1 MGVTRLYQ
9 ADQVDDTGDRQ
20 GTWGP
25 DPRRPRCP
33 RCGAKVSLVVAYR
46 AAGARVE
53 GGPVMLSAPCSYHVR
68 GRGVCRQPVVV
79 VLEGARAR
87 YAFPPSWEAM
97 QGLGV
102 EEILARWAPARV
114 WAREAGL

>member
-1 MGVTRLYQ
+1 
-9 ADQVDDTGDRQ
+9 
-20 GTWGP
+20 
-25 DPRRPRCP
+25 
-33 RCGAKVSLVVAYR
+33 VSLVVAYR

-79 VLEGARAR
+79 VLERAHAR
-87 YAFPPSWEAM
+87 YAFPPSWEAMWEAM

-102 EEILARWAPARV
+102 EEILARWAPERV
-114 WAREAGL
+114 WAQEAGL